1 MKEGPMAGP
10 FTRKQYILGS
20 FRGFCGQQDHDLESR
35 TCTAENSTSGQPS
48 PSRPSSRHSACTPE
62 LNNNRRKSGPY
73 QHWPTQDSNVPT
85 AIRTV
90 RDYLTELRNRQNPT
104 RTTSITGR
112 WIISID

>member
-1 MKEGPMAGP
+1 VNESIVIVLKSRIG
-10 FTRKQYILGS
+10 TKLDRKLLLIHIYS
-20 FRGFCGQQDHDLESR
+20 ESLP
-35 TCTAENSTSGQPS
+35 EL

-90 RDYLTELRNRQNPT
+90 RDYLTELRNRRNPT

-112 WIISID
+112 WIISND